1 MEKEKKTKSFIKA
14 VPIVI
19 KIVVVIAILLGVF
32 YLGNACS
39 SVINLQ
45 TKSTKFGLKDV
56 GELVTQTA
64 YVTVVTDNKENKELF
79 NKFEIPF
86 TESRQVFSY
95 DVEVDVSVNF
105 SEISY
110 TVDSENKEI
119 KVSLPHSKIYKT
131 TLNTD
136 SLKVYLDTESLFSRI
151 DLKEHND
158 ALNAIKEQAATDAKS
173 NGTLE
178 AGDNN
183 AKRLVES
190 FIKENSRYKDYSF
203 SYEYIWKNL
212 YLV

>member
-1 MEKEKKTKSFIKA
+1 MEKEKKTKKNIK
-14 VPIVI
+14 VVSIVI
-19 KIVVVIAILLGVF
+19 KIVIVIAILLGVF

-203 SYEYIWKNL
+203 SYEYIGE
-212 YLV
+212 

>member
-1 MEKEKKTKSFIKA
+1 MEKEKKKNIKV

-19 KIVVVIAILLGVF
+19 KIVIVIAILLGVF

-79 NKFEIPF
+79 NKFEISF

-203 SYEYIWKNL
+203 SYEYIGE
-212 YLV
+212 

>member
-19 KIVVVIAILLGVF
+19 KIVIVIAILLGVF

-203 SYEYIWKNL
+203 SYEYIGE
-212 YLV
+212 

>member
-1 MEKEKKTKSFIKA
+1 MEKEKETKKNIK
-14 VPIVI
+14 VVSIVI
-19 KIVVVIAILLGVF
+19 KIVIVIAILLGVF

-190 FIKENSRYKDYSF
+190 FFKENSRYKDYSF
-203 SYEYIWKNL
+203 SYEYIGE
-212 YLV
+212 

>member
-1 MEKEKKTKSFIKA
+1 MEKEKETKKNIK
-14 VPIVI
+14 VVSIVI
-19 KIVVVIAILLGVF
+19 KIVIVIAILLGVF

-203 SYEYIWKNL
+203 SYEYIGE
-212 YLV
+212 

>member
-1 MEKEKKTKSFIKA
+1 MEKEKKTKRFIKA

-86 TESRQVFSY
+86 TESRQIFSY
-95 DVEVDVSVNF
+95 DVEVDVSVDF

-110 TVDSENKEI
+110 TVDNENKEI

-203 SYEYIWKNL
+203 SYEYIEE
-212 YLV
+212 

>member
-1 MEKEKKTKSFIKA
+1 MEKEKKTKKNIK
-14 VPIVI
+14 VVSIVI
-19 KIVVVIAILLGVF
+19 KIVIVIAILLGVF

-45 TKSTKFGLKDV
+45 TKSTRFGLKDV

-105 SEISY
+105 SETSY

-203 SYEYIWKNL
+203 SYEYIGE
-212 YLV
+212 

>member
-19 KIVVVIAILLGVF
+19 KIVVVISILLGVF

-203 SYEYIWKNL
+203 SYEYIGE
-212 YLV
+212 

>member
-190 FIKENSRYKDYSF
+190 FNKEISRYYDYSF
-203 SYEYIWKNL
+203 SY
-212 YLV
+212 

>member
-1 MEKEKKTKSFIKA
+1 MEKEKKKNIKV

-19 KIVVVIAILLGVF
+19 KIVIVIAILLGVF

-203 SYEYIWKNL
+203 SYEYIGE
-212 YLV
+212 

>member
-1 MEKEKKTKSFIKA
+1 MEKEKK
-14 VPIVI
+14 
-19 KIVVVIAILLGVF
+19 
-32 YLGNACS
+32 
-39 SVINLQ
+39 
-45 TKSTKFGLKDV
+45 
-56 GELVTQTA
+56 
-64 YVTVVTDNKENKELF
+64 
-79 NKFEIPF
+79 
-86 TESRQVFSY
+86 
-95 DVEVDVSVNF
+95 
-105 SEISY
+105 
-110 TVDSENKEI
+110 
-119 KVSLPHSKIYKT
+119 KIYKT

-203 SYEYIWKNL
+203 SYEYI
-212 YLV
+212 

>member
-1 MEKEKKTKSFIKA
+1 MEKEKKTKRFIKA

-64 YVTVVTDNKENKELF
+64 YITVVTDNKENKELF

-86 TESRQVFSY
+86 TESRQIFSY
-95 DVEVDVSVNF
+95 DVEVDVSVDF

-158 ALNAIKEQAATDAKS
+158 ALNAIKEQAATDAKA

-203 SYEYIWKNL
+203 SYEYIEK
-212 YLV
+212 

>member
-1 MEKEKKTKSFIKA
+1 MEKEKKTKKNIKV

-19 KIVVVIAILLGVF
+19 KIVIVIAILLGVF

-203 SYEYIWKNL
+203 SYEYIGE
-212 YLV
+212 

>member
-32 YLGNACS
+32 YLGNDCS

-203 SYEYIWKNL
+203 SYEYIGE
-212 YLV
+212 

>member
-1 MEKEKKTKSFIKA
+1 MEKDKKKNIKV

-203 SYEYIWKNL
+203 SYEYIGE
-212 YLV
+212 

>member
-178 AGDNN
+178 AEDNN

-203 SYEYIWKNL
+203 SYEYIGE
-212 YLV
+212 

>member
-1 MEKEKKTKSFIKA
+1 MEKEKKTKKNIK
-14 VPIVI
+14 VVSIVI
-19 KIVVVIAILLGVF
+19 KIVIVIAILLGVF

-203 SYEYIWKNL
+203 SYEYI
-212 YLV
+212 

>member
-203 SYEYIWKNL
+203 SYEYIGE
-212 YLV
+212 

>member
-14 VPIVI
+14 VPIII

-86 TESRQVFSY
+86 TESRQIFSY
-95 DVEVDVSVNF
+95 DVEVDVSVDF

-110 TVDSENKEI
+110 TVDNENKEI

-203 SYEYIWKNL
+203 SYEYIEE
-212 YLV
+212 

>member
-1 MEKEKKTKSFIKA
+1 MEKEKKTKKIIKV

-19 KIVVVIAILLGVF
+19 KIVIVIAILLGVF

-203 SYEYIWKNL
+203 SYEYIGE
-212 YLV
+212 

>member
-1 MEKEKKTKSFIKA
+1 MEKEKKTKRFIKT

-19 KIVVVIAILLGVF
+19 KIVVVIVILLGVF

-86 TESRQVFSY
+86 TESRQIFSY
-95 DVEVDVSVNF
+95 DVEVDVSVDF

-203 SYEYIWKNL
+203 SYEYIEE
-212 YLV
+212 

>member
-19 KIVVVIAILLGVF
+19 KIVVVISILLGVF

-203 SYEYIWKNL
+203 SYEYI
-212 YLV
+212 

>member
-1 MEKEKKTKSFIKA
+1 MEKEKKTKKNIKV

-19 KIVVVIAILLGVF
+19 KIVIVIAILLGVF

-203 SYEYIWKNL
+203 SYEYI
-212 YLV
+212 

>member
-1 MEKEKKTKSFIKA
+1 MEKEKKKNIKV

-19 KIVVVIAILLGVF
+19 KIVIVIAILLGVF

-203 SYEYIWKNL
+203 SYAYIGE
-212 YLV
+212 

>member
-1 MEKEKKTKSFIKA
+1 MEKEKKTKKNIKV

-19 KIVVVIAILLGVF
+19 KIVIVIAILLGVF

-79 NKFEIPF
+79 NKFEISF

-203 SYEYIWKNL
+203 SYEYI
-212 YLV
+212 

>member
-86 TESRQVFSY
+86 TESRQIFSY
-95 DVEVDVSVNF
+95 DVEVDVSVDF

-178 AGDNN
+178 AGDSN

-203 SYEYIWKNL
+203 SYEYIEE
-212 YLV
+212 